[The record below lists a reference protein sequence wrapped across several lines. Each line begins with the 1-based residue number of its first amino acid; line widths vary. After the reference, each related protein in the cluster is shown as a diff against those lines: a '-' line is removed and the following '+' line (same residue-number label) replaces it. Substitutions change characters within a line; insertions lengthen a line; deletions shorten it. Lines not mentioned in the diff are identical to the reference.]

1 MPAGSSVPEWIC
13 ATVPKRGNRP
23 EENEDASAAA
33 PDGLRFAVADGATEG
48 WESGPWAVHL
58 VAAYIA
64 RPPKPAD
71 FADWLTAVQKWAPPA
86 REGPQAWYVA
96 EKEEQGSFATLAGL
110 ELRRSRRPA
119 EWTWRAGAIGDSC
132 LFHVRGTEL
141 ALAFPLESAG
151 AFGNRPALVPSAAVL
166 KCPDP
171 EWCAGRCRPGDVL
184 LLATD
189 AGAARLFDPDTRA
202 AALAAVAA
210 ALAAGDPAPLV
221 DWCRTVQ
228 DTTNDDVS
236 VVAVRLPT
244 PAPD

>member
-1 MPAGSSVPEWIC
+1 MPAGSSVPEWIS

-48 WESGPWAVHL
+48 WESGPWAAHL

-64 RPPKPAD
+64 RPPEPAD
-71 FADWLTAVQKWAPPA
+71 FADWLTAVQKWAPPP

-110 ELRRSRRPA
+110 ELRHSRRSA
-119 EWTWRAGAIGDSC
+119 EWAWRAGAVGDSC

-151 AFGNRPALVPSAAVL
+151 AFGNRPALVPSSTTL

-171 EWCAGRCRPGDVL
+171 EWCAGRGRPGDLL

-202 AALAAVAA
+202 SALAAVRA
-210 ALAAGDPAPLV
+210 ALADRDPAPLS

-236 VVAVRLPT
+236 VVAIRLPT
-244 PAPD
+244 PASV